1 MKTLWERARERV
13 GGGIQAMKVK
23 WRPEGA
29 QGPVTLAAPPFMGHS
44 TWVTGGLRS
53 SLAMMGDARWTFP
66 ELLRTPEIQ

>member
-1 MKTLWERARERV
+1 
-13 GGGIQAMKVK
+13 MKVK